1 MKKILFRK
9 LLIDYLTFAFFALIS
24 TSLVI
29 WVFQAVNYLD
39 IMIEYGRDYVVYL
52 KFSLLNFPKI
62 VSKILPFILFFSIF
76 YVTVKYELNNELI
89 IFWNFGVH
97 KMQIINFIF
106 LVSIFLMFL
115 QIFLASLVV
124 PVTQDSAR
132 SFLRSSSVNFYENFI
147 KPQKFNDTIRGVTI
161 YSEGKN
167 TDGKLQNLYIKRELK
182 NNEYQ
187 ITYAKSGEFK
197 EISNTPVL
205 VLYNGA
211 TITTK
216 NKDHSNISFS
226 KSDFVLSN
234 IETNTTTYIK
244 TQEISSNKL
253 IKCILM
259 FYKSNK
265 FATDVENCSS
275 KNFYN
280 ILKEFY
286 KRFIIPIYII
296 ILSLIPFFLILLSK
310 ESQNYNRIRL
320 FTFLVGFAV
329 IIFSETTIKFISSS
343 IIQNII
349 LSIIPIFLF
358 FLIYIFFYFKFKMKF
373 KNSNQWKLILN
384 LLV

>member
-39 IMIEYGRDYVVYL
+39 IMIEDGRDYVVYL

-76 YVTVKYELNNELI
+76 YVTIKYELNNELI

-115 QIFLASLVV
+115 QIFLASFIV

-167 TDGKLQNLYIKRELK
+167 TDGKLQNLYIKRELE

-253 IKCILM
+253 IKCILI

-286 KRFIIPIYII
+286 KRFIIPLYII

-320 FTFLVGFAV
+320 FTFLIGFAV

-358 FLIYIFFYFKFKMKF
+358 LIIYIFFYFKFKMKF
-373 KNSNQWKLILN
+373 KNSN
-384 LLV
+384 

>member
-39 IMIEYGRDYVVYL
+39 IMIEDGRDYLVYL

-76 YVTVKYELNNELI
+76 YVTIKYELNNELI

-115 QIFLASLVV
+115 QIFLASFIV

-167 TDGKLQNLYIKRELK
+167 TDGKLQNLYIKRELE

-253 IKCILM
+253 IKCILI

-320 FTFLVGFAV
+320 LTFLVGFAV

-373 KNSNQWKLILN
+373 KNSNQ
-384 LLV
+384 

>member
-39 IMIEYGRDYVVYL
+39 IMIEDGRDYVVYL

-76 YVTVKYELNNELI
+76 YVTIKYELNNELI

-115 QIFLASLVV
+115 QIFLASFIV

-167 TDGKLQNLYIKRELK
+167 TDGKLQNLYIKRELE

-253 IKCILM
+253 IKCILI

-358 FLIYIFFYFKFKMKF
+358 FIIYIFFYFKFKIKF
-373 KNSNQWKLILN
+373 KNSY
-384 LLV
+384 

>member
-39 IMIEYGRDYVVYL
+39 IMIEDGRDYVVYL

-76 YVTVKYELNNELI
+76 YVTIKYELNNELI

-115 QIFLASLVV
+115 QIFLASFIV

-167 TDGKLQNLYIKRELK
+167 TDGKLQNLYIKRELE

-253 IKCILM
+253 IKCILI

-320 FTFLVGFAV
+320 FTFLLGFAV

-349 LSIIPIFLF
+349 LSILPIFLF
-358 FLIYIFFYFKFKMKF
+358 FLIYIFFYFKFKMTF
-373 KNSNQWKLILN
+373 KNSN
-384 LLV
+384 

>member
-39 IMIEYGRDYVVYL
+39 IMIEDGRDYVVYL

-76 YVTVKYELNNELI
+76 YVTIKYELNNELI

-115 QIFLASLVV
+115 QIFLASFIV

-253 IKCILM
+253 IKCILI

-286 KRFIIPIYII
+286 KRFIIPVYII

-358 FLIYIFFYFKFKMKF
+358 FLIYIFFYFKFKMTF
-373 KNSNQWKLILN
+373 KNSN
-384 LLV
+384 

>member
-39 IMIEYGRDYVVYL
+39 IMIEDGRDYVVYL

-62 VSKILPFILFFSIF
+62 ISKILPFILFFSIF
-76 YVTVKYELNNELI
+76 YVTIKYELNNELI

-115 QIFLASLVV
+115 QIFLASFIV

-167 TDGKLQNLYIKRELK
+167 TDGKLQNLYIKRELE

-253 IKCILM
+253 IKCILI

-373 KNSNQWKLILN
+373 KNSNQ
-384 LLV
+384 

>member
-39 IMIEYGRDYVVYL
+39 IMIEDGRDYVVYL

-76 YVTVKYELNNELI
+76 YVTIKYELNNELI

-106 LVSIFLMFL
+106 LFSIFLMFL
-115 QIFLASLVV
+115 QIFLASFIV
-124 PVTQDSAR
+124 PLTQDSAR

-167 TDGKLQNLYIKRELK
+167 TDGKLQNLYIKRELE

-253 IKCILM
+253 IKCILI

-320 FTFLVGFAV
+320 FTFLAGFAV

-373 KNSNQWKLILN
+373 KNSN
-384 LLV
+384 

>member
-39 IMIEYGRDYVVYL
+39 IMIEDGRDYVVYL

-76 YVTVKYELNNELI
+76 YVTIKYELNNELI

-115 QIFLASLVV
+115 QIFLASFIV

-167 TDGKLQNLYIKRELK
+167 TDGKLQNLYIKRELE

-253 IKCILM
+253 IKCILI

-358 FLIYIFFYFKFKMKF
+358 FLIYIFFYFKFKIKF
-373 KNSNQWKLILN
+373 KNSNQ
-384 LLV
+384 

>member
-39 IMIEYGRDYVVYL
+39 IMIEDGRDYVVYL

-76 YVTVKYELNNELI
+76 YVTIKYELNNELI

-115 QIFLASLVV
+115 QIFLASFIV
-124 PVTQDSAR
+124 PLTQDSAR

-161 YSEGKN
+161 YSEGKK

-253 IKCILM
+253 IKCILI
-259 FYKSNK
+259 FYKSNE
-265 FATDVENCSS
+265 FTADVENCSS
-275 KNFYN
+275 GNFYN

-373 KNSNQWKLILN
+373 KNSNQ
-384 LLV
+384 

>member
-39 IMIEYGRDYVVYL
+39 IMIEDGRDYVVYL

-76 YVTVKYELNNELI
+76 YVTIKYELNNELI

-115 QIFLASLVV
+115 QIFLASFIV
-124 PVTQDSAR
+124 PLTQDSAR

-167 TDGKLQNLYIKRELK
+167 IDGKLQNLYIKRELK

-253 IKCILM
+253 IKCILI

-320 FTFLVGFAV
+320 FTFLIGFAV

-373 KNSNQWKLILN
+373 KNSN
-384 LLV
+384 

>member
-39 IMIEYGRDYVVYL
+39 IMIEDGRDYVVYL

-76 YVTVKYELNNELI
+76 YVTIKYELNNELI

-115 QIFLASLVV
+115 QIFLASFIV

-167 TDGKLQNLYIKRELK
+167 TDGKLQNLYIKRELE

-253 IKCILM
+253 IKCILI

-265 FATDVENCSS
+265 FTTDVENCSS

-320 FTFLVGFAV
+320 FTFLVCFAV

-373 KNSNQWKLILN
+373 KNSNQ
-384 LLV
+384 

>member
-39 IMIEYGRDYVVYL
+39 IMIEDGRDYVVYL

-76 YVTVKYELNNELI
+76 YVTIKYELNNELI

-106 LVSIFLMFL
+106 LISIFLMFL
-115 QIFLASLVV
+115 QIFLASFIV

-167 TDGKLQNLYIKRELK
+167 TDGKLQNLYIKRELE

-253 IKCILM
+253 IKCILI

-358 FLIYIFFYFKFKMKF
+358 FLIYIFF
-373 KNSNQWKLILN
+373 
-384 LLV
+384 

>member
-39 IMIEYGRDYVVYL
+39 IMIEDGRDYVVYL

-76 YVTVKYELNNELI
+76 YVTIKYELNNELI

-115 QIFLASLVV
+115 QIFLASFIV

-253 IKCILM
+253 IKCILI

-320 FTFLVGFAV
+320 LTFLVGFAV

-358 FLIYIFFYFKFKMKF
+358 FFIYIFFYYKFKMKF
-373 KNSNQWKLILN
+373 KSSN
-384 LLV
+384 

>member
-39 IMIEYGRDYVVYL
+39 IMIEDGRDYVVYL

-76 YVTVKYELNNELI
+76 YVTIKYELNNELI

-115 QIFLASLVV
+115 QIFLASFIV

-253 IKCILM
+253 IKCILI
-259 FYKSNK
+259 FYKSNE

-286 KRFIIPIYII
+286 KRFIIPLYII

-320 FTFLVGFAV
+320 FTFLLGFAV

-358 FLIYIFFYFKFKMKF
+358 FLTYIFFYFKFKMTF
-373 KNSNQWKLILN
+373 KNSN
-384 LLV
+384 

>member
-39 IMIEYGRDYVVYL
+39 IMIEDGRDYVVYL

-76 YVTVKYELNNELI
+76 YVTIKYELNNELI
-89 IFWNFGVH
+89 IFWNYGVH

-115 QIFLASLVV
+115 QIFLASFIV

-253 IKCILM
+253 IKCILI

-343 IIQNII
+343 IIQNMI

-373 KNSNQWKLILN
+373 KNSN
-384 LLV
+384 

>member
-39 IMIEYGRDYVVYL
+39 IMIEDGRDYVVYL

-76 YVTVKYELNNELI
+76 YVTIKYELNNELI

-115 QIFLASLVV
+115 QIFLASFIV
-124 PVTQDSAR
+124 PLTQDSAR

-161 YSEGKN
+161 YSEGKK

-244 TQEISSNKL
+244 TQEISSIKL
-253 IKCILM
+253 IKCILI
-259 FYKSNK
+259 FYKSNE
-265 FATDVENCSS
+265 FTTDVENCSS
-275 KNFYN
+275 GNFYN

-358 FLIYIFFYFKFKMKF
+358 FLIYIFFYFKFKMTF
-373 KNSNQWKLILN
+373 KNSN
-384 LLV
+384 

>member
-39 IMIEYGRDYVVYL
+39 IMIEDGRDYVVYL

-76 YVTVKYELNNELI
+76 YVTTKYELNNELI

-106 LVSIFLMFL
+106 LVSIFLML
-115 QIFLASLVV
+115 IQIFLASYIV

-167 TDGKLQNLYIKRELK
+167 KDGKLQNLYIKRELK

-253 IKCILM
+253 IKCILI

-286 KRFIIPIYII
+286 KRFIVPLYIV
-296 ILSLIPFFLILLSK
+296 ILSLIPFFLIFFSK
-310 ESQNYNRIRL
+310 ENQNYLKIRL
-320 FTFLVGFAV
+320 FTFLIGFAV

-358 FLIYIFFYFKFKMKF
+358 FFIYIFFYFKFKMKF
-373 KNSNQWKLILN
+373 KNSN
-384 LLV
+384 

>member
-39 IMIEYGRDYVVYL
+39 IMIEDGRDYVVYL

-76 YVTVKYELNNELI
+76 YVTIKYELNNELI

-115 QIFLASLVV
+115 QIFLASFIV

-253 IKCILM
+253 IKCILI

-373 KNSNQWKLILN
+373 KNSN
-384 LLV
+384 